1 MCVFCC
7 REKFH
12 ILKYKQPRNM
22 VLVVGTGVSAA
33 AAPGIDAL
41 KSWRHCL
48 LAIIDAAKE
57 LQVLHPSEI
66 CEFRREVCA
75 RKDLLTVAHQIR
87 RHMSP
92 LSGEP
97 KPTFFQDCLIK
108 IFEDLEDHVCCP
120 DVLQSILKVM
130 EKGALVVTTNY
141 DTFLETFGRHLRRPM
156 QSLDMQDP
164 AKVLAW
170 ARGLIR
176 FGVLHLH
183 GVYWDPSGILNE
195 PAEYKEAVTKNSQLL
210 QTLQDLYCK
219 KSFLFLGCGETLR
232 RHLFKTLFCYSDEN
246 KCDFDHYML
255 VAKKDDDTFYRRQRD
270 LLWLGIKLIT
280 YGDDFA
286 QFPQYLQDVSTLICK
301 EETPEQ
307 RKDISSRCEWSKG
320 RTSAFGVA
328 GAEEEPHF
336 LMLLEQRKDMSSPCH
351 WSKGTFFARYLNGA
365 EEGHEISMLL
375 EQRKNARSRLE
386 RRKGRALSL
395 DMNGAEE
402 DHHLSM

>member
-1 MCVFCC
+1 MSAIGWCAPGAILEHPPEFLGVLPGGSIEVCL
-7 REKFH
+7 EKFH

-164 AKVLAW
+164 AKVTREQSLCF
-170 ARGLIR
+170 LP
-176 FGVLHLH
+176 VL
-183 GVYWDPSGILNE
+183 S
-195 PAEYKEAVTKNSQLL
+195 S
-210 QTLQDLYCK
+210 C
-219 KSFLFLGCGETLR
+219 
-232 RHLFKTLFCYSDEN
+232 FK
-246 KCDFDHYML
+246 
-255 VAKKDDDTFYRRQRD
+255 
-270 LLWLGIKLIT
+270 
-280 YGDDFA
+280 
-286 QFPQYLQDVSTLICK
+286 
-301 EETPEQ
+301 
-307 RKDISSRCEWSKG
+307 
-320 RTSAFGVA
+320 
-328 GAEEEPHF
+328 
-336 LMLLEQRKDMSSPCH
+336 
-351 WSKGTFFARYLNGA
+351 
-365 EEGHEISMLL
+365 
-375 EQRKNARSRLE
+375 
-386 RRKGRALSL
+386 
-395 DMNGAEE
+395 
-402 DHHLSM
+402 